1 MTEPTGIERPV
12 FRRETLLKRL
22 SLVVARLPELNLPA
36 TIKAIYVFGGILREK
51 GRLHDI
57 DVICLFSQTP
67 EQTQRWAK
75 FCENFSDIKPDSRSS
90 SLGKL
95 RPLLD
100 PYYEKRMPLA
110 QAVKDKVLSQA
121 LDDRG
126 VEPAWAG
133 CFSWTAL
140 LHNPLGFFHPSIETV
155 LRKLTFKASKGL
167 SVIFVAE
174 GDFESGRSGY
184 SHLNTVLAWSPEK
197 PDIDANL
204 SQRTVEERKQF
215 LLQELRKFCDILC
228 ETKERYTELKS
239 KLERGPLKLNFEALE
254 RSHAEIRWSEEWSY
268 SDLLAECERA
278 RSEMRRYDEEVAV
291 LETIQSVIK
300 RRNEREPVLENPV
313 EEQVAW
319 LTLLWQ
325 PKYLVKEQRIRELL
339 RILGLPEERV
349 ETVKHRGRKTD
360 YDLVNLKP
368 IARPPG

>member
-1 MTEPTGIERPV
+1 M
-12 FRRETLLKRL
+12 LKKL
-22 SLVVARLPELNLPA
+22 SLVVAQLPQFDLPA
-36 TIKAIYVFGGILREK
+36 AIKAIYVFGGILREK
-51 GRLHDI
+51 ERLHDV
-57 DVICLFSQTP
+57 DVICLFSQTS
-67 EQTQRWAK
+67 EQSQRWAR
-75 FCENFSDIKPDSRSS
+75 FCDNFSGIKPDSKSS
-90 SLGKL
+90 SLRKL

-100 PYYEKRMPLA
+100 PYYEKRIPLA
-110 QAVKDKVLSQA
+110 QAVKEKQLSQA
-121 LDDRG
+121 LEARG

-133 CFSWTAL
+133 CFSWTEL

-167 SVIFVAE
+167 SIIFVPV

-184 SHLNTVLAWSPEK
+184 SHLNSVLAWSLER

-228 ETKERYTELKS
+228 ETKERYAELKS
-239 KLERGPLKLNFEALE
+239 KLARGPAQLNFEALE
-254 RSHAEIRWSEEWSY
+254 RGHAEIRWSGECSY

-278 RSEMRRYDEEVAV
+278 RSEMRSYDEEVAV
-291 LETIQSVIK
+291 LGTIQSVILGLQ
-300 RRNEREPVLENPV
+300 EREPVLENPV

-325 PKYLVKEQRIRELL
+325 PKYLVNEIRIRELL

-349 ETVKHRGRKTD
+349 ETVKHRGRKTE
-360 YDLVNLKP
+360 YELSNM
-368 IARPPG
+368 RFRSQ